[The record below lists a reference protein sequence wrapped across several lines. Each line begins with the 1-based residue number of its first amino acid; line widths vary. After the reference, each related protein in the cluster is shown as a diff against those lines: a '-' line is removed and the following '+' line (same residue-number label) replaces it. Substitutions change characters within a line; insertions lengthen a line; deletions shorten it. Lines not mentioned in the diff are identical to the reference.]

1 MTYGPFSDALHDHE
15 LKWVAAAWTLP
26 LGWAETGRWSR
37 ACQSPGLW
45 SRAAAVCK
53 RFSSWRAPRWPP
65 PASTERL
72 LSHTGSH
79 NPKLV
84 SEEKEGRKVRG
95 ERGGGKKE
103 RERYLKNRLNQ
114 INHRVKKNKKLK
126 EHQSVNSL
134 KREKEGVRV
143 NRAVKS
149 KDTSK
154 SFQTQ
159 KDYFYTGK
167 RWKVR
172 TPPKLHE
179 KIMCS
184 SSTSMHFFI
193 FIESR
198 LNKRWNYS
206 AVDTCMLCLWPLN
219 VLATGWTQATTGDT

>member
-1 MTYGPFSDALHDHE
+1 MTYGPFSDALHDRK

-84 SEEKEGRKVRG
+84 SEEKERRKVRG
-95 ERGGGKKE
+95 ERGEKR
-103 RERYLKNRLNQ
+103 RERYLKNRFNQ
-114 INHRVKKNKKLK
+114 INHRIKKKKIK
-126 EHQSVNSL
+126 RIPVNSL
-134 KREKEGVRV
+134 KREKEGVRSTWQ
-143 NRAVKS
+143 S
-149 KDTSK
+149 KERHLQVFPDT
-154 SFQTQ
+154 
-159 KDYFYTGK
+159 FYTGK
-167 RWKVR
+167 SWKVR

-179 KIMCS
+179 KIIMCS
-184 SSTSMHFFI
+184 STSAHFFI
-193 FIESR
+193 FMESR
-198 LNKRWNYS
+198 LKKRWNYS
-206 AVDTCMLCLWPLN
+206 VVETCMLCLWPLN
-219 VLATGWTQATTGDT
+219 VLATGCTLATTGDT